1 MLGLLQGVRIIDI
14 TTVVLGPYATRTL
27 GDLGADVIKI
37 EPLAGDVF
45 RSVRP
50 GHHSEMGAGFL
61 NLNRNKR
68 SIGIDLRNPRGLA
81 VLDRLVARADG
92 VVHNMRSA
100 SAARLGVD
108 FERLR
113 TVNPRLA
120 YCYTAGF
127 GEGGRDSDEPAY
139 DDTIQARSGLAWLN
153 ATAKGEPRFLS
164 TIVADKVGGLHLA
177 IGFLAALAARDRTG
191 EAVCLEAPM
200 FESMVS
206 FLLVE
211 QLAGRSFVPPLGPTG
226 YDRLLSPY
234 RKPYRTR
241 DGYIAVIP
249 YNGVHWTHFLK
260 LIGREDLVDDPRVV
274 DPVERSRNIDM
285 LYALIEE
292 AAPMHTTAE
301 WLSLLGARDIPCA
314 PVNRVEALLE
324 DPHLADAGMFREVE
338 HPSEGRLVS
347 VRTPFRAGAER
358 PDLLPPLIGADTRAL
373 LREAGYD
380 DGTIDD
386 LEAAGVVAGR
396 AAAPEEH
403 SL

>member
-1 MLGLLQGVRIIDI
+1 MLSLLKGLKIIDL
-14 TTVVLGPYATRTL
+14 TTVVLGPYATQTL
-27 GDLGADVIKI
+27 ADLGADVIKV
-37 EPLAGDVF
+37 EPIGGDGF
-45 RSVRP
+45 RAVRP
-50 GHHSEMGAGFL
+50 GHHGEMGAGFL

-68 SIGIDLRNPRGLA
+68 SIAIDLRAPEGLA
-81 VLDRLVARADG
+81 ALDRLVANADV
-92 VVHNMRSA
+92 VVHNMRAA
-100 SAARLGVD
+100 SADRLGIG

-113 TVNPRLA
+113 TVNPGLV

-153 ATAKGEPRFLS
+153 ANAAGEPRFLS

-177 IGFLAALAARDRTG
+177 IGVLAGLAARARSG

-211 QLAGRSFVPPLGPTG
+211 QLAGRSFVPALGPTG

-249 YNGVHWTHFLK
+249 YNGVHWTRFLQ
-260 LIGREDLVDDPRVV
+260 LIGRTDLVGDPRVT
-274 DPVERSRNIDM
+274 DPVQRSRSIDM

-292 AAPMHTTAE
+292 AVPERTTDE
-301 WLSLLGARDIPCA
+301 WLKLLGERDIPCA
-314 PVNRVEALLE
+314 PVNKVESVLDDA
-324 DPHLADAGMFREVE
+324 HLTDVGMFREIE
-338 HPSEGRLVS
+338 HPSEGRLLS
-347 VRTPFRAGAER
+347 VRSPFRAGEE
-358 PDLLPPLIGADTRAL
+358 LADTPAPALGGDSREL
-373 LREAGYD
+373 LREIGYEND
-380 DGTIDD
+380 AIDA
-386 LEAAGVVAGR
+386 LIANGIVSERVLVAEEQR
-396 AAAPEEH
+396 A
-403 SL
+403 

>member
-1 MLGLLQGVRIIDI
+1 MLGLLKGVRIIDI
-14 TTVVLGPYATRTL
+14 TTVVLGPYATQTL
-27 GDLGADVIKI
+27 GDLGAEVIKI

-68 SIGIDLRNPRGLA
+68 SIAIDLRTPAGLA
-81 VLDRLVARADG
+81 VLDRLVAGADG

-108 FERLR
+108 FARLK
-113 TVNPRLA
+113 TVNPKIA

-153 ATAKGEPRFLS
+153 ATAEGEPRFLS

-177 IGFLAALAARDRTG
+177 LGFLAALAARDRSG

-226 YDRLLSPY
+226 YDRLLSPH

-249 YNGVHWTHFLK
+249 YNGVHWTRFLK
-260 LIGREDLVDDPRVV
+260 LIGREDMVDDPRVV

-285 LYALIEE
+285 LYALIAE
-292 AAPMHTTAE
+292 AAPGRTTGE
-301 WLSLLGARDIPCA
+301 WLALLGESDIPCA
-314 PVNRVEALLE
+314 PVNRVEALLD
-324 DPHLADAGMFREVE
+324 DPHLADVGMFRDGE

-347 VRTPFRAGAER
+347 VRTPFRAGEES
-358 PDLLPPLIGADTRAL
+358 PDLPPPLIGADTRAL

-380 DGTIDD
+380 DAAIDA
-386 LEAAGVVAGR
+386 LVAAGAV
-396 AAAPEEH
+396 AAAARPIGG
-403 SL
+403 